1 MGILTVPLYQFFD
14 ARIRR
19 MNARTGVLVMTIAEL
34 AYILALEWFLF
45 FVSNKVSHSLTPP
58 VYLPLIILFACN
70 TGLISKF
77 LALKPFRLFGK
88 IQFQFFIVHHFIIR
102 IFLQYG
108 ILENLNAYI
117 RTSVILITATAV
129 SVLFYL
135 LQELITKHNLKAK

>member
-1 MGILTVPLYQFFD
+1 MTSAGSIPKHFRGLTHIHSL
-14 ARIRR
+14 R
-19 MNARTGVLVMTIAEL
+19 ARTGVLVMTIAEL

-70 TGLISKF
+70 TGLISKL

-88 IQFQFFIVHHFIIR
+88 IQYQFFIVHHFIIR

-135 LQELITKHNLKAK
+135 LQKLITKHKIRT

>member
-1 MGILTVPLYQFFD
+1 MGILAVPLYQFFD

-77 LALKPFRLFGK
+77 LALKPFCLFGK

-117 RTSVILITATAV
+117 RTSIILITALAV

-135 LQELITKHNLKAK
+135 LQKLITKHKIRT